1 MSTNPNSKQCTW
13 KLINTASISLIHEDT
28 NHNDEE
34 LEKIKKLVEENKKNG
49 YKIPLLAS
57 VFLLFYNS
65 GKKTL
70 KKSEAYSLMEVE
82 ALNNKNK
89 IISSPTERYCM
100 INPKNYKSK
109 IKDILKKKKWFSR
122 KVDDS
127 GEIEYTLNPGVVAS
141 VVPKISSYLKV
152 LVKNEFLFKSQED
165 LDGQENTDLTK
176 GENETAQ
183 NDIKSGETKDKIGKK
198 KYNKKKILIK
208 KGKKL
213 IQKGKNRDKNKKG
226 EEFDII
232 IDENAKIE
240 KISSNEIDDS
250 VIIEQIDNKDL
261 GKENENSLFFSPQYL
276 KKKRKSEKNK
286 FNKKKPIKKIL
297 KKPKKILDSSSSLE
311 GLKNSENKNKL
322 SNSTE
327 EKINQEINNN
337 QTTFIPPL
345 ETELKTED
353 TEKEKEKENDKENGK
368 EDISLNN
375 KIESVINIG
384 DAFIKLLKSKKFS
397 ELTSKKLDSI
407 RKSIEEK
414 EKEIK
419 NDIKFMEKI
428 IQKDEKVKSTNIRGI
443 EKKLKELKINHEEYK
458 EKIELLINN
467 KKKYENSENKEKDEK
482 EAIDIYNE
490 NSTKCSEISEKMIS
504 NFSSIFNDY
513 MHIGDLLNMLYI
525 DEKGE
530 NYFDM
535 KSITNIEDY
544 GNLFKKVLDTTM
556 IEENT
561 KNNYNNNESINTDM
575 IKENSKIESNN
586 ASNAGSPLAAGVVNN
601 HLNCF
606 NETNNNTFVSDTK
619 EI

>member
-1 MSTNPNSKQCTW
+1 MN
-13 KLINTASISLIHEDT
+13 
-28 NHNDEE
+28 
-34 LEKIKKLVEENKKNG
+34 
-49 YKIPLLAS
+49 
-57 VFLLFYNS
+57 
-65 GKKTL
+65 
-70 KKSEAYSLMEVE
+70 
-82 ALNNKNK
+82 
-89 IISSPTERYCM
+89 
-100 INPKNYKSK
+100 
-109 IKDILKKKKWFSR
+109 
-122 KVDDS
+122 
-127 GEIEYTLNPGVVAS
+127 
-141 VVPKISSYLKV
+141 
-152 LVKNEFLFKSQED
+152 
-165 LDGQENTDLTK
+165 
-176 GENETAQ
+176 
-183 NDIKSGETKDKIGKK
+183 
-198 KYNKKKILIK
+198 ILIK

-286 FNKKKPIKKIL
+286 FNKKKKIKKIL

-414 EKEIK
+414 EKEKK

-428 IQKDEKVKSTNIRGI
+428 I
-443 EKKLKELKINHEEYK
+443 Y
-458 EKIELLINN
+458 
-467 KKKYENSENKEKDEK
+467 
-482 EAIDIYNE
+482 
-490 NSTKCSEISEKMIS
+490 
-504 NFSSIFNDY
+504 
-513 MHIGDLLNMLYI
+513 
-525 DEKGE
+525 
-530 NYFDM
+530 
-535 KSITNIEDY
+535 
-544 GNLFKKVLDTTM
+544 
-556 IEENT
+556 
-561 KNNYNNNESINTDM
+561 
-575 IKENSKIESNN
+575 
-586 ASNAGSPLAAGVVNN
+586 
-601 HLNCF
+601 
-606 NETNNNTFVSDTK
+606 
-619 EI
+619 